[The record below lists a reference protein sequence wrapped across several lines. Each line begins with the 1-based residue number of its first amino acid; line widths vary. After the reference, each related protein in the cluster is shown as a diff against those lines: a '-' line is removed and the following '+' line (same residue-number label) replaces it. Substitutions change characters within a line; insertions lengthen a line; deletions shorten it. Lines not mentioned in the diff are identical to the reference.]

1 VPAGFVTL
9 DLVHAFLRNQFA
21 DTRLALSALA
31 GVLVFFLLRVTWP
44 VAMRG
49 AIGWDLG
56 VGVFLGLTLV
66 AVGDATPERLRKR
79 AGQQDSKM
87 WIILAIIVVAAA
99 TSLGSLAF
107 VMQKAQD
114 AGGPSLPARIAVAG
128 ITLVVS
134 WIFVH
139 VTFAIRYA
147 HYFYGD
153 PEPKGR
159 RRGGLTFPGIE
170 NPDFWDFIYYSFVV
184 GMTCQVSDVQVTSRA
199 MRRLTLAHGVL
210 SFFFNAG
217 VLALAVNILAT
228 AL

>member
-1 VPAGFVTL
+1 M
-9 DLVHAFLRNQFA
+9 R
-21 DTRLALSALA
+21 SA
-31 GVLVFFLLRVTWP
+31 V
-44 VAMRG
+44 
-49 AIGWDLG
+49 GWDLG
-56 VGVFLGLTLV
+56 VVLFLGLTLL
-66 AVGDATPERLRKR
+66 AVGDATPERMRRR
-79 AGQQDSKM
+79 ASQQDSKM
-87 WIILAIIVVAAA
+87 WIILAIVVVAAA
-99 TSLGSLAF
+99 ASLGSLAF

-114 AGGPSLPARIAVAG
+114 TGGPSLLARIAVAG
-128 ITLVVS
+128 VTLVVS

-139 VTFAIRYA
+139 ATFAIRYA

>member
-1 VPAGFVTL
+1 MRNF
-9 DLVHAFLRNQFA
+9 FRNQFA
-21 DTRLALSALA
+21 DTRLVLAALMGTVVYFGLPAA
-31 GVLVFFLLRVTWP
+31 WP
-44 VAMRG
+44 VAMRSE
-49 AIGWDLG
+49 IGWD
-56 VGVFLGLTLV
+56 VGVVCFIGLTLV
-66 AVGDATPERLRKR
+66 AVGDATPDRLRRR

-87 WIILAIIVVAAA
+87 WIILAIIVFAAA

-114 AGGPSLPARIAVAG
+114 ASGPSLGARIAVAG
-128 ITLVVS
+128 VTVVVS
-134 WIFVH
+134 WTFVH
-139 VTFAIRYA
+139 TTFAIRYA

-153 PEPKGR
+153 PEPKGQ
-159 RRGGLTFPGIE
+159 RRGGVAFPGIE
-170 NPDFWDFIYYSFVV
+170 NPDFWDFVYYSFVV

-199 MRRLTLAHGVL
+199 MRRLTLAHGVV

>member
-1 VPAGFVTL
+1 VY
-9 DLVHAFLRNQFA
+9 AFLRNQFA

-31 GVLVFFLLRVTWP
+31 GALAFFMLPGAWP
-44 VAMRG
+44 GAMRS
-49 AIGWDLG
+49 AVGWDLG
-56 VGVFLGLTLV
+56 VILFLGLTLL

-79 AGQQDSKM
+79 AGQQDNKM
-87 WIILAIIVVAAA
+87 WIVLAIIVVAAA

-114 AGGPSLPARIAVAG
+114 ASGPSLPARIGVSG
-128 ITLVVS
+128 VTLVVS

-139 VTFAIRYA
+139 TTFAIRYA

-159 RRGGLTFPGIE
+159 RRGGLAFPGIE

-184 GMTCQVSDVQVTSRA
+184 GMTCQVSDVQVMSRA